1 MATPTKPRV
10 SLEQFLAMEETKPYR
25 EYMDGEVIEKAMP
38 NRPHGALVAELIIQ
52 LGIYLRLY
60 DVAWLTTELR
70 HLDTEGDWVF
80 LPDVSVTLKSRQPA
94 PPADTPGAIEVMPD
108 FAIEVLS
115 PDDRPGRTAQRIAYY
130 MRAGVTLLWVIDPE
144 DESVTVWERGAEP
157 RAAHAPD
164 MLEATAVLPGFAV
177 DLEQLFATLHRA

>member
-25 EYMDGEVIEKAMP
+25 EYMDGEVVEKAMP
-38 NRPHGALVAELIIQ
+38 STSHSTLVIELIIE
-52 LGIYLRLY
+52 LGNHLRLHPIGRL
-60 DVAWLTTELR
+60 ATELR
-70 HLDTEGDWVF
+70 HLDADAEWVF
-80 LPDVSVTLKSRQPA
+80 LPDISVILRSRLA
-94 PPADTPGAIEVMPD
+94 IPPADLRGAVEVMPD

-164 MLEATAVLPGFAV
+164 ILEATAVLPGFTV
-177 DLEQLFATLHRA
+177 DLGRLFATLHNA